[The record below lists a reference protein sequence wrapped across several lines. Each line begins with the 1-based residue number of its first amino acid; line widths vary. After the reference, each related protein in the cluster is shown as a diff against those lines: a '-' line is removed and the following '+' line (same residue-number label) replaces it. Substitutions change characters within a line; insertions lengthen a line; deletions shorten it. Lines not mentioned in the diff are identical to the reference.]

1 MAQIM
6 NNDLFTGVS
15 KAVALSYSKGYAG
28 SPGRGP
34 EGKRCK
40 DCKNFVRLEYAKT
53 YFKCGLTNY
62 TGGKATDIKATSPS
76 CQYFEISS
84 ENTK

>member
-1 MAQIM
+1 MEMTQIV
-6 NNDLFTGVS
+6 NNDLFSGVS
-15 KAVALSYSKGYAG
+15 RAVALSYSKGYAG

-40 DCKNFVRLEYAKT
+40 DCKHMVRQEFAKT

-62 TGGKATDIKATSPS
+62 TSGKATDIKATSPS
-76 CQYFEISS
+76 CQYFE
-84 ENTK
+84 EAKE